1 MKVSVSFLSSVLKP
15 NVIIDKIN
23 NTNADFVHV
32 DVMDGKFVDNKT
44 YSIGEILKLS
54 NYMKKPMDVHLMVNN
69 PKKYIEKLALLNVE
83 YITFHY
89 ESVKNVEDVID
100 LIHNCGLKAGISI
113 KPSTNASEIINY
125 LDKLDLVLV
134 MSVEPGRSGQSFM
147 SSVIYKIESLKKVI
161 DEKGYKTVISVDGGI
176 NEETARLVKDKGADM
191 VVSASYLHDGDMLS
205 KVNLLKEI

>member
-15 NVIIDKIN
+15 NLIIDKIN

-100 LIHNCGLKAGISI
+100 LIHNCGLKSGISI
-113 KPSTNASEIINY
+113 KPSTNASEIIKY

-134 MSVEPGRSGQSFM
+134 MSVEPGKSGQSFM
-147 SSVIYKIESLKKVI
+147 NSVLYKIESLKKVI

>member
-23 NTNADFVHV
+23 NTNADFIHV

-134 MSVEPGRSGQSFM
+134 MSVEPGKSGQSFM
-147 SSVIYKIESLKKVI
+147 NSVLYKIESLKKVI

-191 VVSASYLHDGDMLS
+191 VVSASFLHDGDMLS
-205 KVNLLKEI
+205 KVNDESR

>member
-23 NTNADFVHV
+23 NTNADFIHV
-32 DVMDGKFVDNKT
+32 DVMDGKFVNNKT
-44 YSIGEILKLS
+44 YSIAEIEKLS

>member
-15 NVIIDKIN
+15 NLIIDKIN

>member
-134 MSVEPGRSGQSFM
+134 MSVEPGKSGQSFM
-147 SSVIYKIESLKKVI
+147 NSVLYKIESLKKVI

-191 VVSASYLHDGDMLS
+191 VVSASFLHDGDMLS

>member
-23 NTNADFVHV
+23 NTNADFIHV

-89 ESVKNVEDVID
+89 ESVKNVEDVIE

-125 LDKLDLVLV
+125 LDRLDLVLV

-191 VVSASYLHDGDMLS
+191 VVSASFLHDGDMLS

>member
-89 ESVKNVEDVID
+89 ESVKNVEDVIE

-134 MSVEPGRSGQSFM
+134 MSVEPGKSGQSFM
-147 SSVIYKIESLKKVI
+147 NSVLYKIESLKKVI

>member
-89 ESVKNVEDVID
+89 ESVKNVEDVIE

-134 MSVEPGRSGQSFM
+134 MSVEPGKSGQSFM
-147 SSVIYKIESLKKVI
+147 NSVLYKIESLKKVI

-191 VVSASYLHDGDMLS
+191 VVSASFLHDGDMLS

>member
-89 ESVKNVEDVID
+89 ESVKNVEDVIE

-191 VVSASYLHDGDMLS
+191 VVSASFLHDGDMIS

>member
-89 ESVKNVEDVID
+89 ESVKNVEDVIE

-191 VVSASYLHDGDMLS
+191 VVSASFLHDGDMLS

>member
-125 LDKLDLVLV
+125 LDRLDLVLV

-147 SSVIYKIESLKKVI
+147 SSVLYKIESLKKVI

-191 VVSASYLHDGDMLS
+191 VVSASFLHDGDMLS

>member
-100 LIHNCGLKAGISI
+100 LIHNCGLKVGISI

-134 MSVEPGRSGQSFM
+134 MSVEPGKSGQSFM
-147 SSVIYKIESLKKVI
+147 NSVLYKIESLKKVI

>member
-15 NVIIDKIN
+15 NLIIDKIN
-23 NTNADFVHV
+23 NSNADFIHV

-100 LIHNCGLKAGISI
+100 LIHNCGLKSGISI

-125 LDKLDLVLV
+125 LDRLDLVLV
-134 MSVEPGRSGQSFM
+134 MSVEPGKSGQSFM
-147 SSVIYKIESLKKVI
+147 NSVLYKIESLKKVI
-161 DEKGYKTVISVDGGI
+161 NEKGYKTVISVDGGI
-176 NEETARLVKDKGADM
+176 NEETARLVKNKGADM

>member
-15 NVIIDKIN
+15 NLIIDRIN
-23 NTNADFVHV
+23 NTTADFVHV
-32 DVMDGKFVDNKT
+32 DVIDGKFVDNKT
-44 YSIGEILKLS
+44 YSIGEIEKLS

-89 ESVKNVEDVID
+89 ESVKNIDEVID
-100 LIHNCGLKAGISI
+100 IIHNFGLKAGISI
-113 KPSTNASEIINY
+113 KPSTNASEIIKY

-134 MSVEPGRSGQSFM
+134 MSVEPGKSGQSFM
-147 SSVIYKIESLKKVI
+147 NSVLYKIESLKKVI
-161 DEKGYKTVISVDGGI
+161 DEKGYKTIISVDGGI
-176 NEETARLVKDKGADM
+176 NEEIARLVKDKGADM
-191 VVSASYLHDGDMLS
+191 VVSASFLHDGDMIS

>member
-89 ESVKNVEDVID
+89 ESVKNVEDVIE

-125 LDKLDLVLV
+125 LDRLDLVLV
-134 MSVEPGRSGQSFM
+134 MSVEPGKSGQSFM

>member
-100 LIHNCGLKAGISI
+100 LIHNCGLKVGISI

-134 MSVEPGRSGQSFM
+134 MSVEPGKSGQSFM
-147 SSVIYKIESLKKVI
+147 NSVLYKIESLKKVI

-191 VVSASYLHDGDMLS
+191 VVSASYLHDGDMIS

>member
-15 NVIIDKIN
+15 NLIIGRIN
-23 NTNADFVHV
+23 NTTADFVHV

-44 YSIGEILKLS
+44 YSIGEVLKLS
-54 NYMKKPMDVHLMVNN
+54 NCMKKPMDVHLMVNN

-89 ESVKNVEDVID
+89 ESVKNIEDVID

-134 MSVEPGRSGQSFM
+134 MSVEPGKSGQSFM
-147 SSVIYKIESLKKVI
+147 NSVLYKIESLKKVI
-161 DEKGYKTVISVDGGI
+161 DEKGYKTIISVDGGI

-191 VVSASYLHDGDMLS
+191 VVSASFLHDGDMLS

>member
-1 MKVSVSFLSSVLKP
+1 MKVSVSFLSEVLNP
-15 NVIIDKIN
+15 VDIIKKIN
-23 NTNADFVHV
+23 DTSAEYIHV
-32 DVMDGKFVDNKT
+32 DVMDGKFVNNKT
-44 YSIGEILKLS
+44 YSIAEIEKLS

-89 ESVKNVEDVID
+89 ESVKNIDEVID

-113 KPSTNASEIINY
+113 KPSTNASEIIKY
-125 LDKLDLVLV
+125 LDKLDLVLI
-134 MSVEPGRSGQSFM
+134 MSVEPGKSGQSFM
-147 SSVIYKIESLKKVI
+147 NSVLYKIESLKKVI
-161 DEKGYKTVISVDGGI
+161 DEKGYKTIISVDGGI

-191 VVSASYLHDGDMLS
+191 VVSASFLHDGDMLS

>member
-15 NVIIDKIN
+15 NLIIDRIN
-23 NTNADFVHV
+23 NTTADFVHV

-44 YSIGEILKLS
+44 YSIGEVLKLS
-54 NYMKKPMDVHLMVNN
+54 NCMKKPMDVHLMVNN
-69 PKKYIEKLALLNVE
+69 PKKHIEKLALLNVE

-89 ESVKNVEDVID
+89 ESVKNIEDVID

-113 KPSTNASEIINY
+113 KPSTNASEIIKY

-147 SSVIYKIESLKKVI
+147 NSVLYKIESLKKVI
-161 DEKGYKTVISVDGGI
+161 DEKGYKTIISVDGGI

-191 VVSASYLHDGDMLS
+191 VVSASFLHDGDMIS

>member
-15 NVIIDKIN
+15 NLIIDRIN
-23 NTNADFVHV
+23 NTTADFVHV

-44 YSIGEILKLS
+44 YAIGEVLKLS
-54 NYMKKPMDVHLMVNN
+54 NCMKKPMDVHLMVNN
-69 PKKYIEKLALLNVE
+69 PKKHIEKLALLNVE

-89 ESVKNVEDVID
+89 ESVKNIEDVID

-113 KPSTNASEIINY
+113 KPSTNASEIIKY

-147 SSVIYKIESLKKVI
+147 NSVLYKIESLKKVI
-161 DEKGYKTVISVDGGI
+161 DEKGYKTIISVDGGI

-191 VVSASYLHDGDMLS
+191 VVSASFLHDGDMIS

>member
-15 NVIIDKIN
+15 NLIIDKIN

-100 LIHNCGLKAGISI
+100 LIHNCGLKSGISI
-113 KPSTNASEIINY
+113 KPSTNASEIIKY

-134 MSVEPGRSGQSFM
+134 MSVEPGKSGQSFM
-147 SSVIYKIESLKKVI
+147 NSVLYKIESLKKVI
-161 DEKGYKTVISVDGGI
+161 NEKGYKTVISVDGGI